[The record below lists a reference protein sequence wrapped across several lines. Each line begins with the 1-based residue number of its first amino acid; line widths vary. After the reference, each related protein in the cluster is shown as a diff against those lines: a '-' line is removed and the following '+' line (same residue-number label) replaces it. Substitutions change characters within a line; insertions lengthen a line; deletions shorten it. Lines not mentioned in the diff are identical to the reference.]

1 MPVTRLGSEAIAA
14 EAGPS
19 VREIGT
25 ILHKG
30 GMMLSRV
37 ANSIYWMCRYIERAE
52 NVARFISVN
61 LNLLLD
67 MPSEEGKHWEPLIM
81 TTGDQ
86 ALFENSCPDCGQ
98 EAVIRFL
105 TFDRDY
111 PNSILSCLA
120 AARENGRSIREIISS
135 EMWEHL
141 NNFYLELVDK
151 ESPQLALADPHRFFK
166 IIQMRSHLFTGL
178 MDSTMS
184 HGEAWNFAR
193 IGMMIERADKT
204 SRILDVKYFM
214 LLPRA
219 DLVNSPID
227 NIQWTAV
234 LKSASAFE
242 MFRKQHHQI
251 TPRGVANFLIFDRH
265 FPRSIQHCVT
275 KSKICLQRI
284 NGAGNGSTRN
294 AAERQVGRLEAD
306 LAYGDIDEVITG
318 GMHEYLDN
326 LQIRLNQINTAIGT
340 TYFNIK
346 PPAESTSSEQ

>member
-1 MPVTRLGSEAIAA
+1 
-14 EAGPS
+14 
-19 VREIGT
+19 
-25 ILHKG
+25 
-30 GMMLSRV
+30 MLSRV

-67 MPSEEGKHWEPLIM
+67 MPMEEGKHWKPLII

-86 ALFENSCPDCGQ
+86 ELYDKHYSSYAQ
-98 EAVIRFL
+98 ESVLRFL
-105 TFDRDY
+105 TFDRQY
-111 PNSILSCLA
+111 PNSIISCLA
-120 AARENGRSIREIISS
+120 AARENARSIREIISS

-141 NNFYLELVDK
+141 NNFYLELTD
-151 ESPQLALADPHRFFK
+151 EGRSDMAFGEPHRFYK

-178 MDSTMS
+178 MEDTMS

-193 IGMMIERADKT
+193 MGIMIERADKT

-219 DLVNSPID
+219 ELINSAID

-242 MFRKQHHQI
+242 MYRKEHHRI
-251 TPRGVANFLIFDRH
+251 TPRNVANFLIFDSR
-265 FPRSIQHCVT
+265 FPRSICHCV
-275 KSKICLQRI
+275 SSAMICLHRI
-284 NGAGNGSTRN
+284 SGTTSD
-294 AAERQVGRLEAD
+294 AAHNLAEKRLGRLEAD
-306 LAYGDIDEVITG
+306 LEYTDIDEVIDQ

-326 LQIRLNQINTAIGT
+326 LQVRLNQVDVAVGATF
-340 TYFNIK
+340 FNLQPLID
-346 PPAESTSSEQ
+346 SVTQEQ

>member
-1 MPVTRLGSEAIAA
+1 
-14 EAGPS
+14 
-19 VREIGT
+19 
-25 ILHKG
+25 
-30 GMMLSRV
+30 MLSRV
-37 ANSIYWMCRYIERAE
+37 ADAIYWMCRYIERAE

-67 MPSEEGKHWEPLIM
+67 MPSEKDRLWEPLVMI
-81 TTGDQ
+81 TGDQ
-86 ALFENSCPDCGQ
+86 ALFEQKYSEYTR

-105 TFDRDY
+105 TTDREY

-141 NNFYLELVDK
+141 NNFYLELADSG
-151 ESPQLALADPHRFFK
+151 SPALALADPHRFFK

-178 MDSTMS
+178 MDCTMS

-214 LLPRA
+214 LLPQA

-227 NIQWTAV
+227 NIQWSAV

-242 MFRKQHHQI
+242 MFRKEHHRI
-251 TPRGVANFLIFDRH
+251 TPRNVADFLIFDYR
-265 FPRSIQHCVT
+265 FPRSIRHCIT
-275 KSKICLQRI
+275 KSVICLHRI
-284 NGAGNGSTRN
+284 TLTSPAMARN
-294 AAERQVGRLEAD
+294 AAERLLGRLEAD
-306 LAYGDIDEVITG
+306 LEYSEIEEVIAR
-318 GMHEYLDN
+318 GMHEYLDS
-326 LQIRLNQINTAIGT
+326 LQTRLNQVDRAIGAT
-340 TYFNIK
+340 FFNLK
-346 PPAESTSSEQ
+346 PLTEEFSDEQ

>member
-1 MPVTRLGSEAIAA
+1 
-14 EAGPS
+14 
-19 VREIGT
+19 
-25 ILHKG
+25 
-30 GMMLSRV
+30 MLSRV

-52 NVARFISVN
+52 NVARFIGVN

-67 MPSEEGKHWEPLIM
+67 MPSEKGKHWDPLIM
-81 TTGDQ
+81 ITGDQ
-86 ALFENSCPDCGQ
+86 ALFENDCPDCGQ

-105 TFDRDY
+105 TFNREY
-111 PNSILSCLA
+111 SNSILCCLA

-141 NNFYLELVDK
+141 NNFYLELADP
-151 ESPQLALADPHRFFK
+151 SSSQLALSDPHRFFK

-178 MDSTMS
+178 LDSTMS

-193 IGMMIERADKT
+193 MGMMIERADKT

-214 LLPRA
+214 LLPSA

-251 TPRGVANFLIFDRH
+251 TPRSVADFLIFDSQ
-265 FPRSIQHCVT
+265 FPRSIRHCVT

-284 NGAGNGSTRN
+284 NGTTSPAGSRN
-294 AAERQVGRLEAD
+294 AAEKKLGRLEAD
-306 LAYGDIDEVITG
+306 LAYSDIDEVIQR

-326 LQIRLNQINTAIGT
+326 LQTRLNQIDTAIGT
-340 TYFNIK
+340 TYFNLK
-346 PPAESTSSEQ
+346 SATGAASVEQ

>member
-1 MPVTRLGSEAIAA
+1 
-14 EAGPS
+14 
-19 VREIGT
+19 
-25 ILHKG
+25 
-30 GMMLSRV
+30 MLSRV

-61 LNLLLD
+61 LNLLMD
-67 MPSEEGKHWEPLIM
+67 MPLEGSKHWEPLIM

-86 ALFENSCPDCGQ
+86 SHFEENHPDYAK
-98 EAVIRFL
+98 ETVIRYL

-111 PNSILSCLA
+111 PNSILTCLA

-141 NNFYLELVDK
+141 NNFYLELADP
-151 ESPQLALADPHRFFK
+151 SSQALAMEDPLRFFK

-178 MDSTMS
+178 MDCTMS

-227 NIQWTAV
+227 NIQWMAV

-242 MFRKQHHQI
+242 MFRKQYHRI
-251 TPRGVANFLIFDRH
+251 TPRSVADFLIFDNQ
-265 FPRSIQHCVT
+265 FPRSIRHCIH
-275 KSKICLQRI
+275 KAQICLQRI
-284 NGAGNGSTRN
+284 TGTAPGSAHN
-294 AAERQVGRLEAD
+294 PAEKLLGRLMAD
-306 LAYGDIDEVITG
+306 LEYTDIDEAIDQ
-318 GMHEYLDN
+318 GMHEYLDG
-326 LQIRLNQINTAIGT
+326 LQTRFNQVDQAIGGT
-340 TYFNIK
+340 FFNLK
-346 PPAESTSSEQ
+346 PLEEIATQEQ

>member
-1 MPVTRLGSEAIAA
+1 
-14 EAGPS
+14 
-19 VREIGT
+19 
-25 ILHKG
+25 
-30 GMMLSRV
+30 MLSRV

-67 MPSEEGKHWEPLIM
+67 MPSEKGKHWESLMMI
-81 TTGDQ
+81 TGDES
-86 ALFENSCPDCGQ
+86 FFTKNCPNCAQ
-98 EAVIRFL
+98 ETVIRFL

-111 PNSILSCLA
+111 PNSILACLA
-120 AARENGRSIREIISS
+120 SARENGRSIREIISS

-141 NNFYLELVDK
+141 NNFYLELADNQ
-151 ESPQLALADPHRFFK
+151 SPTMAVEDPHRFFK

-219 DLVNSPID
+219 DFVNSPID

-234 LKSASAFE
+234 LKSASGFE
-242 MFRKQHHQI
+242 MFRKEHHQI
-251 TPRGVANFLIFDRH
+251 TPRKVAGFLIFNNQ
-265 FPRSIQHCVT
+265 FPRSIRHCV
-275 KSKICLQRI
+275 SKAQIYLHRI
-284 NGAGNGSTRN
+284 TGSPPGSANST
-294 AAERQVGRLEAD
+294 AEKRLGRLKAD
-306 LAYGDIDEVITG
+306 LEYTDIDEVIDH
-318 GMHEYLDN
+318 GMHEYLDS
-326 LQIRLNQINTAIGT
+326 LQIRLNQADEAIGT
-340 TYFNIK
+340 TFFNLK
-346 PPAESTSSEQ
+346 PMIDASSNQQ

>member
-1 MPVTRLGSEAIAA
+1 
-14 EAGPS
+14 
-19 VREIGT
+19 
-25 ILHKG
+25 
-30 GMMLSRV
+30 MLSRV

-67 MPSEEGKHWEPLIM
+67 MPSEQGNPWESLVL

-86 ALFENSCPDCGQ
+86 ELFEKNCSDCGQ
-98 EAVIRFL
+98 EAVVRFL
-105 TFDRDY
+105 TFDREN

-141 NNFYLELVDK
+141 NNFYLELTHPSSLVM
-151 ESPQLALADPHRFFK
+151 ALEDPHRFFK

-193 IGMMIERADKT
+193 IGMMMERADKT

-214 LLPRA
+214 LLPEA
-219 DLVNSPID
+219 DMVSTPID
-227 NIQWTAV
+227 NVQWMAV

-242 MFRKQHHQI
+242 MFRKKLHHI
-251 TPRGVANFLIFDRH
+251 TPRNVADFLIFDMQ
-265 FPRSIQHCVT
+265 FPRSIRHCLA
-275 KSKICLQRI
+275 KAQICLHRI
-284 NGAGNGSTRN
+284 TGSTPGTGIN
-294 AAERQVGRLEAD
+294 TAEKLLGRLNAD
-306 LAYGDIDEVITG
+306 LEYMDIEEVIASG
-318 GMHEYLDN
+318 LHEYLDDLQRRTN
-326 LQIRLNQINTAIGT
+326 LADVAIGT
-340 TYFNIK
+340 TFFNIA
-346 PPAESTSSEQ
+346 PPAEEAGQEQ

>member
-1 MPVTRLGSEAIAA
+1 
-14 EAGPS
+14 
-19 VREIGT
+19 
-25 ILHKG
+25 
-30 GMMLSRV
+30 MLSRV
-37 ANSIYWMCRYIERAE
+37 ANAIYWMCRYIERAE

-67 MPSEEGKHWEPLIM
+67 MPSEKGKHWEPVVM
-81 TTGDQ
+81 TTGDL
-86 ALFENSCPDCGQ
+86 ALFDNSCPNCGQ
-98 EAVIRFL
+98 DAVIRFL

-111 PNSILSCLA
+111 PNSILTCLA

-151 ESPQLALADPHRFFK
+151 QSQNLALANPHGFFK

-214 LLPRA
+214 LLPHA
-219 DLVNSPID
+219 DMVNSTID

-251 TPRGVANFLIFDRH
+251 TPRSVANFLIFDRQ
-265 FPRSIQHCVT
+265 FPRSIRHCVT

-284 NGAGNGSTRN
+284 NGADSGSTRN
-294 AAERQVGRLEAD
+294 AAERQLGRLEAD
-306 LAYGDIDEVITG
+306 LAYGDIDEVITR

-326 LQIRLNQINTAIGT
+326 LQIQLNQIDAAIGI

-346 PPAESTSSEQ
+346 PATDLVNAEQ